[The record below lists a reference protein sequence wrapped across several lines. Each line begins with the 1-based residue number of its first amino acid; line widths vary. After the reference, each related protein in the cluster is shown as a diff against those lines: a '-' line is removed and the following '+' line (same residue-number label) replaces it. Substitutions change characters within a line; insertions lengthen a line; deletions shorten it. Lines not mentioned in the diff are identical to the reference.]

1 MIDPALLIT
10 IIASL
15 AVIGALAFLFLRQR
29 NATTVLQA
37 KHDAIDA
44 EEHRM
49 FDFLH
54 GLGSSLQS
62 DSTARAMHRFIVT
75 GVTNVVDA
83 ENGTL
88 YLLDKTG
95 KQLVPTFQTSDAP
108 PFIDVPASVL
118 DRAGE
123 NKNALQSYLRLQ
135 AIPRDQG
142 VLGQA
147 VQAGKALITT
157 NLASLT
163 KPSHPNIAKLQENV
177 PVMVAPL
184 VYGDVDIGA
193 IAVSGKKNATQFTD
207 NDFDVYQSIA
217 EQSSVA
223 LGSALIHREAH
234 EKKQLENEIRNASEI
249 QKILLP
255 STAPDI
261 NKYIVSAM
269 NYPAKIVSGDYFD
282 YIRVDDHHWGLVI
295 GDVSGKGIPAS
306 LIMAMCRSVIRVH
319 AENNTNPHDVLSAV
333 NRALSPDIR
342 EDMFISMAYV
352 FLRDYS
358 DDVTLVRAGHD
369 PPMLYHRASGE
380 TELLKPPGL
389 AVGIDGG
396 DVFNRVTEAQTFKME
411 TGDCLLLYTDGVN
424 ETLNPEGDEFGL
436 EALQHSLEASASDG
450 ANAIVEK
457 IADDLRAFMGDT
469 PQNDDIT
476 LIAVE
481 KR

>member
-1 MIDPALLIT
+1 MIDPIVLTAVLALALL
-10 IIASL
+10 
-15 AVIGALAFLFLRQR
+15 GALAALARQR
-29 NATTVLQA
+29 IANKKLQA
-37 KHDAIDA
+37 KHDAVNA

-62 DSTARAMHRFIVT
+62 DSTSRAMHRFIVT

-88 YLLDKTG
+88 YLLDKSG
-95 KQLVPTFQTSDAP
+95 KQLVPAFQTNNAP

-118 DRAGE
+118 ARADD
-123 NKNALQSYLRLQ
+123 NKNALQSFLRLQ
-135 AIPRDQG
+135 AIPRNHG
-142 VLGQA
+142 LLGQT
-147 VQAGKALITT
+147 VESGKPLVATDLAALANPT
-157 NLASLT
+157 
-163 KPSHPNIAKLQENV
+163 HPHLDTLQKEV
-177 PVMVAPL
+177 PIMIAPL

-193 IAVSGKKNATQFTD
+193 IAVSGKKNASEFTN
-207 NDFDVYQSIA
+207 NDFDVFQSIA

-255 STAPDI
+255 DTAPAID
-261 NKYIVSAM
+261 KYIVSAM

-319 AENNTNPHDVLSAV
+319 AENNTNPHDVLCAV

-369 PPMLYHRASGE
+369 PPMLFRKNTGQ

-396 DVFNRVTEAQTFKME
+396 DVFNRVTEVQTFKMDS
-411 TGDCLLLYTDGVN
+411 GDCLLLYTDGVN
-424 ETLNPEGDEFGL
+424 ETLNPDGDEFGL
-436 EALQHSLEASASDG
+436 PALQHSLEASASQG
-450 ANAIVEK
+450 AKAIVEN

-469 PQNDDIT
+469 AQNDDIT